1 MGLEDQDME
10 RSVPRVDLSQADWG
24 AIAEG
29 AADRTTEKRRSSTFW
44 QRLQEIA
51 IAEGR
56 GVGDHGDAPLGDAFD
71 PNVIVREVQQLL
83 GVFGQDESAAPD
95 QALVSELVRI
105 NWMNGEITEQ
115 QAIATLMENLGLN
128 FDAAVSRVEI
138 WDKEMQGA
146 GGGGGVDD
154 PLQDLMDLLFGD
166 GLGSS
171 GSGSRGGGGGGGV
184 ARQYVGPDR
193 GLVEDWVKG
202 QLIRKVGK
210 ADDDRVKMLT
220 EVYLGD
226 DRKNFG
232 IVSGESIDP
241 KQSVVE
247 KIREFDD
254 YKRIHANRTDAQD
267 EDTWI
272 SGQMS
277 ALLGAGVSGAEA
289 EKLAINFAQAGV
301 SQARAGELSEARRVG
316 NVPSQKLPGFFQ
328 NVQRSLST
336 VARSVR

>member
-1 MGLEDQDME
+1 MALNSGPSIPIEDLLGENQPVIQKT
-10 RSVPRVDLSQADWG
+10 VPRGEVDEVFARIRG
-24 AIAEG
+24 E
-29 AADRTTEKRRSSTFW
+29 
-44 QRLQEIA
+44 
-51 IAEGR
+51 
-56 GVGDHGDAPLGDAFD
+56 GVGDYGDAPLTDAFD
-71 PNVIVREVQQLL
+71 RGPILREVQQILSA
-83 GVFGQDESAAPD
+83 FGQGGSDVDPAYA
-95 QALVSELVRI
+95 SEIIRL
-105 NWMNGEITEQ
+105 NWLNGDITEQ

-128 FDAAVSRVEI
+128 FDAAVSKVEI
-138 WDKEMQGA
+138 WDKELQS
-146 GGGGGVDD
+146 GGRGPGVDD
-154 PLQDLMDLLFGD
+154 PLRDLMDLLFGD
-166 GLGSS
+166 DGLGSGRS
-171 GSGSRGGGGGGGV
+171 GRSGGGGGGGA

-193 GLVEDWVKG
+193 GLVEDWVKT
-202 QLIRKVGK
+202 QLINKVGK

-254 YKRIHANRTDAQD
+254 YKRIHANRADAQD

-277 ALLGAGVSGAEA
+277 ALLNAGVSGAEA